1 MEKYVPSRGPLS
13 FSTEFLWTRQI
24 VDEVYQAFV
33 KHPDYGEDD
42 FMTKLKMANAS
53 SSAKRLMAEMLWA
66 LLVFPSNMKART
78 KALQVRTLWTMSGE
92 ELSSNSSLM
101 KDDVLAGVGSGGPG
115 FNNYRPSEL
124 AFLIELTRD
133 LKEKSIPERRR
144 ILTNYE
150 VFIEW
155 IDTIPRAGS
164 RQYRHMLRFFC
175 FPDRVERI
183 SSNNDR
189 RKILG
194 AFSIAPVSETRNWTD
209 RQLDD
214 ALLKLRGR
222 LEKDYQGEPFDFYIS
237 AVSDKWAQDRRV
249 KTPDGEVT
257 VVVPGDEEEEE
268 EAPSRKSD
276 PEIAGGASV
285 HSNTSQI
292 G

>member
-1 MEKYVPSRGPLS
+1 MAREVHNRDIAPVLAAAEQWKNTCLVEDRSL

-164 RQYRHMLRFFC
+164 RQYRQMLR
-175 FPDRVERI
+175 I
-183 SSNNDR
+183 
-189 RKILG
+189 
-194 AFSIAPVSETRNWTD
+194 
-209 RQLDD
+209 
-214 ALLKLRGR
+214 
-222 LEKDYQGEPFDFYIS
+222 IS
-237 AVSDKWAQDRRV
+237 ASQTASNGFLQ
-249 KTPDGEVT
+249 TM
-257 VVVPGDEEEEE
+257 
-268 EAPSRKSD
+268 
-276 PEIAGGASV
+276 IAGKFSALSALPPCQKHGTGPIDNSTTRSLNYAV
-285 HSNTSQI
+285 PACW
-292 G
+292 